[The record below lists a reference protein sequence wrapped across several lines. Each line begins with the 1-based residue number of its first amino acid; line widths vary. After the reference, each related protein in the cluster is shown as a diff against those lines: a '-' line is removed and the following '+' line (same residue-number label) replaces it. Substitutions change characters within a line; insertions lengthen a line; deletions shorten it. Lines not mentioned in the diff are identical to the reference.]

1 MARPRGGQG
10 GGAATRLELLEVAEA
25 ALAGGGAGDAE
36 ALVYRQA
43 GGLTRFASSRIHQ
56 SAWREDLWVRVR
68 VVVEGN
74 RVGTAT
80 VHATD
85 PAAVRATA
93 RRAAEVARTMP
104 PDPGYPGM
112 PGPVAAYPRAGRH
125 DQATAVADPATR
137 AGLVAGVLGR
147 LPAGVAAA
155 GACETR
161 ELEIA
166 LANTRGVRASGATTA
181 ASFSILADAGS
192 GTGWAEGTEPALAD
206 LDVAALGERAARKA
220 IDSREPRELAPGTYP
235 VVLEPNAASVL
246 VQWLGWLGFGA
257 KAYDEGRSFLV
268 GRLGQR
274 VCSPL
279 VTIVDDATAADTI
292 GVGFDF
298 EGVPKRRVTLI
309 DEGVAASLVYDFRA
323 AAGHGVEPT
332 GHGLPAPSAEGA
344 LPMHLAMLP
353 GRTPQEELVAGM
365 ERGLL
370 VTRFHYTNLVNLMDT
385 TITGMTR
392 DGTFWVEDGRVV
404 GAVRN
409 LRFTQSILDA
419 LASVRAVGAETE
431 MAAEDGYGAAR
442 APVLA
447 IDRFAFSSAT
457 TF

>member
-1 MARPRGGQG
+1 MARLAER
-10 GGAATRLELLEVAEA
+10 LLEVAEA
-25 ALAGGGAGDAE
+25 AIAAEGADDAE
-36 ALVYRQA
+36 ALVIREA

-56 SAWREDLWVRVR
+56 STWREDVSVRLR
-68 VVVEGN
+68 LVVDGN

-80 VHATD
+80 VHD
-85 PAAVRATA
+85 MQPAAVAAAA

-112 PGPVAAYPRAGRH
+112 PGPAAY
-125 DQATAVADPATR
+125 ATAARWDEATAATDPATR
-137 AGLVAGVLGR
+137 AGLVAGVVRR
-147 LPAGVAAA
+147 LPAGVTAA

-161 ELEIA
+161 ELEVA
-166 LANTRGVRASGATTA
+166 VANLRGVRALGASTA

-192 GTGWAEGTEPALAD
+192 GTGWAEGAEPCLAD

-220 IDSREPRELAPGTYP
+220 VDAREPRELPPGAYQ
-235 VVLEPNAASVL
+235 VVLEPAAVATL
-246 VQWLGWLGFGA
+246 VQFLGWLGFGA

-279 VTIVDDATAADTI
+279 VTIVDDALAADTI

-309 DEGVAASLVYDFRA
+309 EEGVAASLVYDYRA
-323 AAGHGVEPT
+323 ARQHGVEPT

-344 LPMHLAMLP
+344 YPMHLAMLP
-353 GRTPQEELVAGM
+353 GDTPQSELVAGV

-370 VTRFHYTNLVNLMDT
+370 VTRFHYTNLVNLMET

-392 DGTFWVEDGRVV
+392 DGTFWVEDGRVR

-409 LRFTQSILDA
+409 LRFTQSILGA
-419 LASVRAVGAETE
+419 LSAVQAVGAETE
-431 MAAEDGYGAAR
+431 LASEDGYGAAR
-442 APVLA
+442 APALA
-447 IDRFAFSSAT
+447 IDRFNFSSAT

>member
-1 MARPRGGQG
+1 MARLGER
-10 GGAATRLELLEVAEA
+10 LLEVAEA
-25 ALAGGGAGDAE
+25 AIAAEGADDAE
-36 ALVYRQA
+36 ALVIREA

-56 SAWREDLWVRVR
+56 STWREDVSVRLR
-68 VVVEGN
+68 LVVDGN

-80 VHATD
+80 VHD
-85 PAAVRATA
+85 MQPAAVAAAA
-93 RRAAEVARTMP
+93 RHAAEVARTMP

-112 PGPVAAYPRAGRH
+112 PGPAVYPRAARW
-125 DQATAVADPATR
+125 DEATAATDPATR
-137 AGLVAGVLGR
+137 AGLVAGVVRR
-147 LPAGVAAA
+147 LPARVTAA

-166 LANTRGVRASGATTA
+166 VANRRGLRALDATTA
-181 ASFSILADAGS
+181 ASFSILTDAGT
-192 GTGWAEGTEPALAD
+192 GTGWAEGAEPSLAD

-220 IDSREPRELAPGTYP
+220 VDAREPRELAPGAYP
-235 VVLEPNAASVL
+235 VVLEPAAVATL
-246 VQWLGWLGFGA
+246 VQFLGWLGFGA
-257 KAYDEGRSFLV
+257 KAYDERRSFLI

-279 VTIVDDATAADTI
+279 VTIVDDALAPDTI

-309 DEGVAASLVYDFRA
+309 DEGVAASLVYDFRSA
-323 AAGHGVEPT
+323 RQHGVEPT

-344 LPMHLAMLP
+344 YPMHLAMLP
-353 GRTPQEELVAGM
+353 GGTPQAELVAGL

-370 VTRFHYTNLVNLMDT
+370 VTRFHYTNLVNLMET

-392 DGTFWVEDGRVV
+392 DGTFWVEDGRVR

-409 LRFTQSILDA
+409 LRLTQSILEA
-419 LASVRAVGAETE
+419 LSAVRAVGAETE
-431 MAAEDGYGAAR
+431 LASEDGYGAAR
-442 APVLA
+442 APALA
-447 IDRFAFSSAT
+447 IDRFNFSSAT

>member
-1 MARPRGGQG
+1 VTAFGRER
-10 GGAATRLELLEVAEA
+10 LLEVAEA
-25 ALAGGGAGDAE
+25 ALGVEGADDVE
-36 ALVYRQA
+36 ALVSRHA

-56 SAWREDLWVRVR
+56 SAWREDLSVRVR
-68 VVVEGN
+68 AVVDGN

-80 VHATD
+80 VHTAD
-85 PAAVRATA
+85 PAAVRAA
-93 RRAAEVARTMP
+93 AGRAAEVAGTMP

-112 PGPVAAYPRAGRH
+112 PGASGYPRAGRY
-125 DQATAVADPATR
+125 DDATAAADPATR
-137 AGLVAGVLGR
+137 AELVAGVIR
-147 LPAGVAAA
+147 ALPAGVGAA

-161 ELEIA
+161 ELEMA
-166 LANTRGVRASGATTA
+166 VANTRGVRAAGATTA
-181 ASFSILADAGS
+181 ASFSVLADAGS
-192 GTGWAEGTEPALAD
+192 GTGWAEGTEPALGD
-206 LDVAALGERAARKA
+206 LDVALLGERAARKA
-220 IDSREPRELAPGTYP
+220 VDSRQPRDLPPGSYP

-279 VTIVDDATAADTI
+279 VTIVDDATAPDTI
-292 GVGFDF
+292 GFGFDF

-323 AAGHGVEPT
+323 AVGHGVEPT

-344 LPMHLAMLP
+344 LPTHLAMLA
-353 GRTPQEELVAGM
+353 GETPQAELVAGL

-392 DGTFWVEDGRVV
+392 DGTFWVEHGQVV

-409 LRFTQSILDA
+409 LRFTQSILEA
-419 LASVRAVGAETE
+419 LSAVRAVGAETE
-431 MAAEDGYGAAR
+431 LSAEDGYGAAR
-442 APVLA
+442 APALA
-447 IDRFAFSSAT
+447 VARFAFSSAT

>member
-1 MARPRGGQG
+1 VARLGER
-10 GGAATRLELLEVAEA
+10 LLEVAEA
-25 ALAGGGAGDAE
+25 AITAEGADDAE
-36 ALVYRQA
+36 ALVVRGA
-43 GGLTRFASSRIHQ
+43 GGLTRFAASRIHQ
-56 SAWREDLWVRVR
+56 STWREDVSVRLR
-68 VVVEGN
+68 LVVDGN
-74 RVGTAT
+74 RAGTAT
-80 VHATD
+80 VHDTKPATV
-85 PAAVRATA
+85 AAAA

-112 PGPVAAYPRAGRH
+112 PGPAAYPTAARF
-125 DQATAVADPATR
+125 DEATAATEPATR
-137 AGLVAGVLGR
+137 AGLVAGVVRR
-147 LPAGVAAA
+147 LPAGVTAA

-166 LANTRGVRASGATTA
+166 VANLRGLRALDATTA

-192 GTGWAEGTEPALAD
+192 GTGWAEGAEPRLAD

-220 IDSREPRELAPGTYP
+220 VDARDPRELAPGAYP
-235 VVLEPNAASVL
+235 VVLEPAAVATM
-246 VQWLGWLGFGA
+246 VQFLGWLGFGA

-279 VTIVDDATAADTI
+279 VTIVDDALAPDTI

-323 AAGHGVEPT
+323 ARQHDVEPT

-344 LPMHLAMLP
+344 YPMHLAMLP
-353 GRTPQEELVAGM
+353 GGTPQAELVAGM
-365 ERGLL
+365 QRGLL
-370 VTRFHYTNLVNLMDT
+370 VTRFHYTNLVNLMET

-392 DGTFWVEDGRVV
+392 DGTFWVEDGRVR

-409 LRFTQSILDA
+409 LRFTQSILEA
-419 LASVRAVGAETE
+419 LSAVRAVGAETE
-431 MAAEDGYGAAR
+431 LASEDGYGAAS
-442 APVLA
+442 APALA
-447 IDRFAFSSAT
+447 IDRFNFSSAT

>member
-1 MARPRGGQG
+1 VTRYGSERLLETAKAALGV
-10 GGAATRLELLEVAEA
+10 GGADDV
-25 ALAGGGAGDAE
+25 E
-36 ALVYRQA
+36 ALVMRRA

-56 SAWREDLWVRVR
+56 SAWREDVSVRVR
-68 VVVEGN
+68 VVVDGN

-80 VHATD
+80 VHDAD
-85 PAAVRATA
+85 PAAVRAAA

-112 PGPVAAYPRAGRH
+112 PGPAAYPRGGRW
-125 DQATAVADPATR
+125 DGATAAADPATR
-137 AGLVAGVLGR
+137 AGLVAGVVGR
-147 LPAGVAAA
+147 LPSGVTAA

-161 ELEIA
+161 QLEVA
-166 LANTRGVRASGATTA
+166 VANARGVRAAGATTA

-220 IDSREPRELAPGTYP
+220 TDSRDPRDLAPGTYP

-279 VTIVDDATAADTI
+279 VTVVDDATAADGI

-298 EGVPKRRVTLI
+298 EGVPRRRVTLI
-309 DEGVAASLVYDFRA
+309 DQGVAAGLVYDFRT

-344 LPMHLAMLP
+344 LPLHLAMLP
-353 GRTPQEELVAGM
+353 GPTPQADLVAGL

-370 VTRFHYTNLVNLMDT
+370 VTRFHYTNLVSLMDT

-409 LRFTQSILDA
+409 LRFTQSILGA
-419 LASVRAVGAETE
+419 LSAVRAVGRETE
-431 MAAEDGYGAAR
+431 LAAEDGYGAAR
-442 APVLA
+442 APALA

-457 TF
+457 T

>member
-1 MARPRGGQG
+1 VSRLAPARL
-10 GGAATRLELLEVAEA
+10 LELAEA
-25 ALAGGGAGDAE
+25 TLAVEGADDVE
-36 ALVYRQA
+36 ALVSRHA
-43 GGLTRFASSRIHQ
+43 GGLTRFAASRIHQ
-56 SAWREDLWVRVR
+56 SAWREDLAVRVR
-68 VVVEGN
+68 VVVDGS

-85 PAAVRATA
+85 PATLRSAA
-93 RRAAEVARTMP
+93 RRAAEVARAMP

-112 PGPVAAYPRAGRH
+112 PGPASYPRAGRW
-125 DQATAVADPATR
+125 DEATAAADPGVR
-137 AGLVAGVLGR
+137 AELVAGVVR
-147 LPAGVAAA
+147 ALPAGVTAA

-161 ELEIA
+161 DLGLA
-166 LANTRGVRASGATTA
+166 VANTRGVRAAGETTA
-181 ASFSILADAGS
+181 AAFSVLADAGS
-192 GTGWAEGTEPALAD
+192 GTGWAEGAEPALAD
-206 LDVAALGERAARKA
+206 LDVAALGERAAAKA
-220 IDSREPRELAPGTYP
+220 VDSREPRDLPPGTYP

-279 VTIVDDATAADTI
+279 VTIVDDATAPDTI
-292 GVGFDF
+292 GIGFDF
-298 EGVPKRRVTLI
+298 EGVPRRRVTLI
-309 DEGVAASLVYDFRA
+309 DEGVAAGLVYDFRA
-323 AAGHGVEPT
+323 AVGHGVEPT

-344 LPMHLAMLP
+344 LPLHLAML
-353 GRTPQEELVAGM
+353 GGQTPQAELVAGL

-392 DGTFWVEDGRVV
+392 DGTFWVEDGRIV

-409 LRFTQSILDA
+409 LRFTQSILEA
-419 LASVRAVGAETE
+419 LSAVRAVGTETE
-431 MAAEDGYGAAR
+431 LAGEDGYGAAR
-442 APVLA
+442 APALA

-457 TF
+457 PF

>member
-1 MARPRGGQG
+1 MARLGER
-10 GGAATRLELLEVAEA
+10 LLEVAEA
-25 ALAGGGAGDAE
+25 AITAEGADDAE
-36 ALVYRQA
+36 ALVVREA
-43 GGLTRFASSRIHQ
+43 GGLTRFAASRIHQ
-56 SAWREDLWVRVR
+56 STWREDVSVRLR
-68 VVVEGN
+68 LVVDGS
-74 RVGTAT
+74 RVGIAT
-80 VHATD
+80 VHDLEA
-85 PAAVRATA
+85 AAVAAAA

-112 PGPVAAYPRAGRH
+112 PGPAVYAAAARF
-125 DQATAVADPATR
+125 DEATAATDPATR
-137 AGLVAGVLGR
+137 AGLVAGVVRR
-147 LPAGVAAA
+147 LPTGVTAA

-166 LANTRGVRASGATTA
+166 VANRRGLRALDATTA

-192 GTGWAEGTEPALAD
+192 GTGWAEGAEPCLAD

-220 IDSREPRELAPGTYP
+220 VDARDPRELAPGAYP
-235 VVLEPNAASVL
+235 VVLEPAAVATM
-246 VQWLGWLGFGA
+246 VQFLGWLGFGA

-279 VTIVDDATAADTI
+279 VTIVDDALAPDTI

-323 AAGHGVEPT
+323 ARQHDVEPT

-344 LPMHLAMLP
+344 YPMHLAMLP
-353 GRTPQEELVAGM
+353 GGTPQAELVAGM
-365 ERGLL
+365 QRGLL
-370 VTRFHYTNLVNLMDT
+370 VTRFHYTNLVNLMET

-392 DGTFWVEDGRVV
+392 DGTFWVEDGRVR

-409 LRFTQSILDA
+409 LRFTQSILEA
-419 LASVRAVGAETE
+419 LSAVRAVGAETE
-431 MAAEDGYGAAR
+431 LASEDGYGAAR
-442 APVLA
+442 APALA
-447 IDRFAFSSAT
+447 IDRFNFSSAT
-457 TF
+457 

>member
-1 MARPRGGQG
+1 VTAFGSER
-10 GGAATRLELLEVAEA
+10 LLEVAEA
-25 ALAGGGAGDAE
+25 ALGTGGADDVE

-68 VVVEGN
+68 VAVDGN

-80 VHATD
+80 VHAAD
-85 PAAVRATA
+85 ADAVRRTA
-93 RRAAEVARTMP
+93 RRAAEVAGTMP

-112 PGPVAAYPRAGRH
+112 PGPAAYPEAGRH
-125 DQATAVADPATR
+125 DEATAAAAPATR
-137 AGLVAGVLGR
+137 AGLVAGVVRR

-166 LANTRGVRASGATTA
+166 VANTRGVRAAGATTA
-181 ASFSILADAGS
+181 ASFSILATAGS
-192 GTGWAEGTEPALAD
+192 GSGWAEGTEPALAD

-220 IDSREPRELAPGTYP
+220 VDSREPRELAPGAYP
-235 VVLEPNAASVL
+235 VVLEPNAASVM
-246 VQWLGWLGFGA
+246 VHWLGWLGFGA

-274 VCSPL
+274 ICSAL

-298 EGVPKRRVTLI
+298 EGVPRRRVTLI
-309 DEGVAASLVYDFRA
+309 DEGVAASLVYDYRA
-323 AAGHGVEPT
+323 ATCHGVEPT

-344 LPMHLAMLP
+344 LPLHLAMLP
-353 GRTPQEELVAGM
+353 GHTPQAELVAGL

-392 DGTFWVEDGRVV
+392 DGTFWVEDGKVA

-409 LRFTQSILDA
+409 LRFTQSILEA
-419 LASVRAVGAETE
+419 LSSVRAVGAETE
-431 MAAEDGYGAAR
+431 LAAEDGYGAAR
-442 APVLA
+442 APALA
-447 IDRFAFSSAT
+447 IDRFSFSSAT

>member
-1 MARPRGGQG
+1 VARLGER
-10 GGAATRLELLEVAEA
+10 LLEVAEA
-25 ALAGGGAGDAE
+25 AIAAGGADDAE
-36 ALVYRQA
+36 ALVIREA
-43 GGLTRFASSRIHQ
+43 GGLTRFAASRIHQ
-56 SAWREDLWVRVR
+56 STWREDVSVRLR
-68 VVVEGN
+68 LVVDGN

-80 VHATD
+80 VHDLT
-85 PAAVRATA
+85 PASVAAAA

-112 PGPVAAYPRAGRH
+112 PGPAVYPAAARF
-125 DQATAVADPATR
+125 DEATAATDPATR
-137 AGLVAGVLGR
+137 AGLVAGVVRR
-147 LPAGVAAA
+147 LPAGVTAA

-166 LANTRGVRASGATTA
+166 VANLRGLRALDATTA

-192 GTGWAEGTEPALAD
+192 GTGWAEGAEPCLAD
-206 LDVAALGERAARKA
+206 LEVTALGERAARKA
-220 IDSREPRELAPGTYP
+220 VDARDPRELAPGAYP
-235 VVLEPNAASVL
+235 VVLEPAAVATM
-246 VQWLGWLGFGA
+246 VQFLGWLGFGA

-279 VTIVDDATAADTI
+279 VTIVDDALAPDTI

-323 AAGHGVEPT
+323 ARRHGVEPT

-344 LPMHLAMLP
+344 YPMHLAMLP
-353 GRTPQEELVAGM
+353 GGTPQAELVAGM

-370 VTRFHYTNLVNLMDT
+370 VTRFHYTNLVNLMET

-392 DGTFWVEDGRVV
+392 DGTFWVEGGRVQ

-409 LRFTQSILDA
+409 LRFTQSILEA
-419 LASVRAVGAETE
+419 LSAVRAVGAETE
-431 MAAEDGYGAAR
+431 LASEDGYGAAR
-442 APVLA
+442 APALA
-447 IDRFAFSSAT
+447 IDRFNFSSAT

>member
-1 MARPRGGQG
+1 V
-10 GGAATRLELLEVAEA
+10 TRLELLEVAEA
-25 ALAGGGAGDAE
+25 ALAGGGVDDAE

-68 VVVEGN
+68 VVVDGN

-80 VHATD
+80 VHTAD

-93 RRAAEVARTMP
+93 RRAAEVAATMP

-112 PGPVAAYPRAGRH
+112 PGPAAYPAAGRH
-125 DQATAVADPATR
+125 DQATAAADPATR
-137 AGLVAGVLGR
+137 AGLVAGVIRR
-147 LPAGVAAA
+147 LPEGVTAA

-161 ELEIA
+161 ELEVA
-166 LANTRGVRASGATTA
+166 VANTRGVRAAGATTA

-220 IDSREPRELAPGTYP
+220 VDSREPRELPPGTYP
-235 VVLEPNAASVL
+235 VLLEPNAASVM

-268 GRLGQR
+268 GRLGRR

-309 DEGVAASLVYDFRA
+309 DQGVAASLVYDFRA
-323 AAGHGVEPT
+323 ASGHGVEPT

-353 GRTPQEELVAGM
+353 GPTPQAELVAGM

-392 DGTFWVEDGRVV
+392 DGTFWVEDGRVT

-419 LASVRAVGAETE
+419 LSAVRAVGAETE

-442 APVLA
+442 APALA

>member
-1 MARPRGGQG
+1 VTGMGSDR
-10 GGAATRLELLEVAEA
+10 LLEVVEV
-25 ALAGGGAGDAE
+25 ALGTGGADDVE

-68 VVVEGN
+68 VVVDGN

-80 VHATD
+80 VHAAD
-85 PAAVRATA
+85 ADAVRRTA
-93 RRAAEVARTMP
+93 RRAAEVAATMP

-112 PGPVAAYPRAGRH
+112 PGPAPYPEAGRH
-125 DQATAVADPATR
+125 DQATADADPATR
-137 AGLVAGVLGR
+137 AGLVAGVIRR
-147 LPAGVAAA
+147 LPAGVTAA

-166 LANTRGVRASGATTA
+166 LANTRGVRAAGATTA

-220 IDSREPRELAPGTYP
+220 VDSLDPRELPPGAYP
-235 VVLEPNAASVL
+235 VVLEPNAASVM

-323 AAGHGVEPT
+323 ATGHGVEPT

-353 GRTPQEELVAGM
+353 GQTPQAELVAGL

-392 DGTFWVEDGRVV
+392 DGTFWVEDGKVV

-419 LASVRAVGAETE
+419 LSSVRAVGAETE
-431 MAAEDGYGAAR
+431 LAAEDGYGAAR
-442 APVLA
+442 APALA
-447 IDRFAFSSAT
+447 IDRFSFSSAT

>member
-1 MARPRGGQG
+1 VTAFGSE
-10 GGAATRLELLEVAEA
+10 RLLQVAEA
-25 ALAGGGAGDAE
+25 ALGTEGGDDVE

-68 VVVEGN
+68 VVVDGN

-80 VHATD
+80 VHAAEAD
-85 PAAVRATA
+85 AVRATA

-112 PGPVAAYPRAGRH
+112 PGPAPAYPEAGRH
-125 DQATAVADPATR
+125 DHATAA
-137 AGLVAGVLGR
+137 
-147 LPAGVAAA
+147 
-155 GACETR
+155 
-161 ELEIA
+161 
-166 LANTRGVRASGATTA
+166 
-181 ASFSILADAGS
+181 
-192 GTGWAEGTEPALAD
+192 AD

-220 IDSREPRELAPGTYP
+220 VDSREPRELAPGVYP
-235 VVLEPNAASVL
+235 VVLEPNAAAVL

-279 VTIVDDATAADTI
+279 VTIVDDALTPDAI

-323 AAGHGVEPT
+323 ATGHGVEPT

-353 GRTPQEELVAGM
+353 GQASKADLVAGL

-370 VTRFHYTNLVNLMDT
+370 VTRFHYTNLVNLMET

-392 DGTFWVEDGRVV
+392 DGTFWVEDGKVV

-419 LASVRAVGAETE
+419 LSSVRAVGAETE
-431 MAAEDGYGAAR
+431 LAAEDGYGAAR
-442 APVLA
+442 APALA

>member
-1 MARPRGGQG
+1 MS
-10 GGAATRLELLEVAEA
+10 RLGERLLGVAEA
-25 ALAGGGAGDAE
+25 AIGAEGADDAE
-36 ALVYRQA
+36 ALVIREA

-56 SAWREDLWVRVR
+56 STWREDVAVRLRLVLD
-68 VVVEGN
+68 GN

-80 VHATD
+80 VHD
-85 PAAVRATA
+85 LQPAAVASAA

-112 PGPVAAYPRAGRH
+112 PGPADYAVTERW
-125 DQATAVADPATR
+125 DEATAATDPATR
-137 AGLVAGVLGR
+137 AGLVAGAVRR
-147 LPAGVAAA
+147 LPAGVTAA

-161 ELEIA
+161 ELEVA
-166 LANTRGVRASGATTA
+166 VANLRGVRALGASTA

-192 GTGWAEGTEPALAD
+192 GTGWAEGAEPRLAD

-220 IDSREPRELAPGTYP
+220 VDAREPRELSPGAYP
-235 VVLEPNAASVL
+235 VVLEPAAVATL
-246 VQWLGWLGFGA
+246 VQFLGWLGFGA

-279 VTIVDDATAADTI
+279 VTIVDDALAADTI

-309 DEGVAASLVYDFRA
+309 DEGVAASLVYDYRSA
-323 AAGHGVEPT
+323 RQHGVEPT

-344 LPMHLAMLP
+344 FPMHLAMLP
-353 GRTPQEELVAGM
+353 GGTPQPELVAGM

-370 VTRFHYTNLVNLMDT
+370 VTRFHYTNLVNLMET

-392 DGTFWVEDGRVV
+392 DGTFWVEDGQVR

-419 LASVRAVGAETE
+419 LSAVRAVGAHTE
-431 MAAEDGYGAAR
+431 LASEDGYGAAR
-442 APVLA
+442 APALA
-447 IDRFAFSSAT
+447 IDRFHFSSAT

>member
-1 MARPRGGQG
+1 MARLAER
-10 GGAATRLELLEVAEA
+10 LLEVAEA
-25 ALAGGGAGDAE
+25 AIAAEGADDAE
-36 ALVYRQA
+36 ALVIREA

-56 SAWREDLWVRVR
+56 STWREDVSVRLR
-68 VVVEGN
+68 LVVDGN

-80 VHATD
+80 VHDTQ
-85 PAAVRATA
+85 PAAVATAA

-112 PGPVAAYPRAGRH
+112 PGPAAY
-125 DQATAVADPATR
+125 ATAARWDEATAATDPATR
-137 AGLVAGVLGR
+137 AGLVAGVVRR
-147 LPAGVAAA
+147 LPAGVTAA

-161 ELEIA
+161 ELEVA
-166 LANTRGVRASGATTA
+166 VANLRGVRALGASTA

-192 GTGWAEGTEPALAD
+192 GTGWAEGAEPCLAD

-220 IDSREPRELAPGTYP
+220 VDAREPRELPPGAYQ
-235 VVLEPNAASVL
+235 VVLEPAAVATL
-246 VQWLGWLGFGA
+246 VQFLGWLGFGA

-279 VTIVDDATAADTI
+279 VTIVDDALAADTI

-309 DEGVAASLVYDFRA
+309 EEGVAASLVYDYRA
-323 AAGHGVEPT
+323 ARQHGVEPT

-344 LPMHLAMLP
+344 YPMHLAMLP
-353 GRTPQEELVAGM
+353 GDTPQSELVAGV

-370 VTRFHYTNLVNLMDT
+370 VTRFHYTNLVNLMET

-392 DGTFWVEDGRVV
+392 DGTFWVEDGRVR

-409 LRFTQSILDA
+409 LRFTQSILGA
-419 LASVRAVGAETE
+419 LSAVQAVGAETE
-431 MAAEDGYGAAR
+431 LASEDGYGAAR
-442 APVLA
+442 APALA
-447 IDRFAFSSAT
+447 IDRFNFSSAT

>member
-1 MARPRGGQG
+1 MARLAER
-10 GGAATRLELLEVAEA
+10 LLEVAEVAIA
-25 ALAGGGAGDAE
+25 AEGADDAE
-36 ALVYRQA
+36 ALVIREA

-56 SAWREDLWVRVR
+56 STWREDLSVRLR
-68 VVVEGN
+68 LVVDGN

-80 VHATD
+80 VHDTQ
-85 PAAVRATA
+85 PAAVEAAA

-112 PGPVAAYPRAGRH
+112 PGPAVYAAAARW
-125 DQATAVADPATR
+125 DEATAATDPATR
-137 AGLVAGVLGR
+137 AGLVAGVVRR
-147 LPAGVAAA
+147 LPAGVTAA

-161 ELEIA
+161 ELEVA
-166 LANTRGVRASGATTA
+166 VANLRGVRALGATTA

-192 GTGWAEGTEPALAD
+192 GTGWAEGAEPSLAD

-220 IDSREPRELAPGTYP
+220 VAAREPRELSPGAYP
-235 VVLEPNAASVL
+235 VVLEPAAVATL
-246 VQWLGWLGFGA
+246 VQFLGWLGFGA

-274 VCSPL
+274 VCAPL
-279 VTIVDDATAADTI
+279 VTIVDDALAADTI

-309 DEGVAASLVYDFRA
+309 DEGVAASLVYDYRA
-323 AAGHGVEPT
+323 ARQHGVEPT

-344 LPMHLAMLP
+344 YPMHLAMLP
-353 GRTPQEELVAGM
+353 GGTPQAELVAGM

-370 VTRFHYTNLVNLMDT
+370 VTRFHYTNLVNLMET

-392 DGTFWVEDGRVV
+392 DGTFWVEDGRVR

-419 LASVRAVGAETE
+419 LSAVRAVGAETE
-431 MAAEDGYGAAR
+431 LASEDGYGAAR
-442 APVLA
+442 APALA
-447 IDRFAFSSAT
+447 IDRFNFSSAT

>member
-1 MARPRGGQG
+1 MARLAER
-10 GGAATRLELLEVAEA
+10 LLEVAEA
-25 ALAGGGAGDAE
+25 AIAAEGADDAE
-36 ALVYRQA
+36 ALVIREA

-56 SAWREDLWVRVR
+56 STWREDVSVRLR
-68 VVVEGN
+68 LVVDGN

-80 VHATD
+80 VHDTQ
-85 PAAVRATA
+85 PAAVATAA

-112 PGPVAAYPRAGRH
+112 PGPAAY
-125 DQATAVADPATR
+125 ATAARWDEATAATDPATR
-137 AGLVAGVLGR
+137 AGLVAGVVRR
-147 LPAGVAAA
+147 LPAGVTAA

-161 ELEIA
+161 ELEVA
-166 LANTRGVRASGATTA
+166 VANLRGVRALGASTA

-192 GTGWAEGTEPALAD
+192 GTGWAEGAEPCLAD

-220 IDSREPRELAPGTYP
+220 VDAREPRELPPGAYQ
-235 VVLEPNAASVL
+235 VVLEPAAVATL
-246 VQWLGWLGFGA
+246 VQFLGWLGFGA

-279 VTIVDDATAADTI
+279 VTIVDDALAADTI

-309 DEGVAASLVYDFRA
+309 EEGVAASLVYDYRA
-323 AAGHGVEPT
+323 ARQHGVEPT

-344 LPMHLAMLP
+344 YPMHLAMLP
-353 GRTPQEELVAGM
+353 GDTPQSELVAGV

-370 VTRFHYTNLVNLMDT
+370 VTRFHYTNLVNLMET

-392 DGTFWVEDGRVV
+392 DGTFWVEDGRVR

-409 LRFTQSILDA
+409 LRFTQSILGA
-419 LASVRAVGAETE
+419 LSAVRAVGAETE
-431 MAAEDGYGAAR
+431 LASEDGHGAAR
-442 APVLA
+442 APALA
-447 IDRFAFSSAT
+447 IDRFNFSSAT

>member
-1 MARPRGGQG
+1 MARLAER
-10 GGAATRLELLEVAEA
+10 LLEVAEA
-25 ALAGGGAGDAE
+25 AIAAEGADDAE
-36 ALVYRQA
+36 ALVIREA

-56 SAWREDLWVRVR
+56 STWREDVSVRLR
-68 VVVEGN
+68 LVVDGN

-80 VHATD
+80 VHDTQ
-85 PAAVRATA
+85 PAAVATAA

-112 PGPVAAYPRAGRH
+112 PGPAAY
-125 DQATAVADPATR
+125 ATAARWDEATAATDPATR
-137 AGLVAGVLGR
+137 AGLVAGVVRR
-147 LPAGVAAA
+147 LPAGVTAA

-161 ELEIA
+161 ELEVA
-166 LANTRGVRASGATTA
+166 VANLRGVRALGASTA

-192 GTGWAEGTEPALAD
+192 GTGWAEGAEPCLAD

-220 IDSREPRELAPGTYP
+220 VDAREPRELPPGAYQ
-235 VVLEPNAASVL
+235 VVLEPAAVATL
-246 VQWLGWLGFGA
+246 VQFLGWLGFGA

-279 VTIVDDATAADTI
+279 VTIVDDALAADTI

-309 DEGVAASLVYDFRA
+309 EEGVAASLVYDYRA
-323 AAGHGVEPT
+323 ARQHGVEPT

-344 LPMHLAMLP
+344 YPMHLAMLP
-353 GRTPQEELVAGM
+353 GDTPQSELVAGV

-370 VTRFHYTNLVNLMDT
+370 VTRFHYTNLVNLMET

-392 DGTFWVEDGRVV
+392 DGTFWVEDGRVR

-409 LRFTQSILDA
+409 LRFTQSILGA
-419 LASVRAVGAETE
+419 LSAVQAVGTETELAS
-431 MAAEDGYGAAR
+431 EDGYGAAR
-442 APVLA
+442 APALA
-447 IDRFAFSSAT
+447 IDRFNFSSAT

>member
-1 MARPRGGQG
+1 VTAFGSER
-10 GGAATRLELLEVAEA
+10 LLEVAGA
-25 ALAGGGAGDAE
+25 ALGTGGADDVE

-80 VHATD
+80 VHAAD
-85 PAAVRATA
+85 PGAVRATA
-93 RRAAEVARTMP
+93 RRAAEVAGTMP

-112 PGPVAAYPRAGRH
+112 PGPAAYPEAGHH
-125 DQATAVADPATR
+125 DDATAAADPATR
-137 AGLVAGVLGR
+137 AGLVAGVIRR
-147 LPAGVAAA
+147 LPDGVAAA

-166 LANTRGVRASGATTA
+166 LANTRGARAAGATTA

-192 GTGWAEGTEPALAD
+192 GTGWAEATEPALAD

-220 IDSREPRELAPGTYP
+220 VDSREPRDLAPGTYP
-235 VVLEPNAASVL
+235 VVLEPNAASVM

-323 AAGHGVEPT
+323 ATALGVEPT

-344 LPMHLAMLP
+344 LPMHLSMLP
-353 GRTPQEELVAGM
+353 GQTPQADLVAGM

-392 DGTFWVEDGRVV
+392 DGTFWVEDGRVA

-419 LASVRAVGAETE
+419 LSSVRAVGSETE
-431 MAAEDGYGAAR
+431 LAAEDGYGAAR
-442 APVLA
+442 APALA

>member
-1 MARPRGGQG
+1 VARLGER
-10 GGAATRLELLEVAEA
+10 LLEVAETAIA
-25 ALAGGGAGDAE
+25 AEGADDAE
-36 ALVYRQA
+36 ALVIREA
-43 GGLTRFASSRIHQ
+43 GGLTRFAASRIHQ
-56 SAWREDLWVRVR
+56 STWREDVSVRLR
-68 VVVEGN
+68 LVVDGN
-74 RVGTAT
+74 RAGTAT
-80 VHATD
+80 VHDTK
-85 PAAVRATA
+85 PAAVAAAA

-112 PGPVAAYPRAGRH
+112 PGPAACPAAARF
-125 DQATAVADPATR
+125 DEATAATAPATR
-137 AGLVAGVLGR
+137 AGLVAGVVRR
-147 LPAGVAAA
+147 LPAGVTAA

-166 LANTRGVRASGATTA
+166 VANLRGLRALDATTA

-192 GTGWAEGTEPALAD
+192 GTGWAEGAEPRLAD

-220 IDSREPRELAPGTYP
+220 VDARDPRELAPGAYP
-235 VVLEPNAASVL
+235 VVLEPAAVATM
-246 VQWLGWLGFGA
+246 VQFLGWLGFGA
-257 KAYDEGRSFLV
+257 KAYDEERSFLV

-279 VTIVDDATAADTI
+279 VTIVDDALAPDTI

-323 AAGHGVEPT
+323 ARQHDVEPT

-344 LPMHLAMLP
+344 YPMHLAMLP
-353 GRTPQEELVAGM
+353 GGTPQAKLVAGM

-370 VTRFHYTNLVNLMDT
+370 VTRFHYTNLVNLMET

-392 DGTFWVEDGRVV
+392 DGTFWVEDGRVR

-409 LRFTQSILDA
+409 LRFTQSILEA
-419 LASVRAVGAETE
+419 LSAVRAVGAETE
-431 MAAEDGYGAAR
+431 LASEDGYGAAR
-442 APVLA
+442 APALA
-447 IDRFAFSSAT
+447 IDRFNFSSAT

>member
-1 MARPRGGQG
+1 MTAF
-10 GGAATRLELLEVAEA
+10 GAERLLEVAEA
-25 ALAGGGAGDAE
+25 ALGTGGDDVE
-36 ALVYRQA
+36 ALVCRQA

-68 VVVEGN
+68 VVVDGN

-80 VHATD
+80 AHTAD

-112 PGPVAAYPRAGRH
+112 PGPAAYPRAGRY
-125 DQATAVADPATR
+125 DEATAAADPATR
-137 AGLVAGVLGR
+137 AGLVAGVIGR

-166 LANTRGVRASGATTA
+166 LANTRGVRAAGATTA

-192 GTGWAEGTEPALAD
+192 GTGWAEGTEPALSD
-206 LDVAALGERAARKA
+206 LDIAALGERAARKA
-220 IDSREPRELAPGTYP
+220 TDSREPSELAPGAYP

-309 DEGVAASLVYDFRA
+309 REGVAAGLVYDFRA
-323 AAGHGVEPT
+323 ATGHGVEPT

-353 GRTPQEELVAGM
+353 GQTPQA
-365 ERGLL
+365 
-370 VTRFHYTNLVNLMDT
+370 
-385 TITGMTR
+385 
-392 DGTFWVEDGRVV
+392 
-404 GAVRN
+404 
-409 LRFTQSILDA
+409 
-419 LASVRAVGAETE
+419 
-431 MAAEDGYGAAR
+431 
-442 APVLA
+442 
-447 IDRFAFSSAT
+447 
-457 TF
+457 

>member
-1 MARPRGGQG
+1 VARLGER
-10 GGAATRLELLEVAEA
+10 LLEVAEA
-25 ALAGGGAGDAE
+25 AIAAQGADDAE
-36 ALVYRQA
+36 ALVIREA
-43 GGLTRFASSRIHQ
+43 GGLTRFAASRIHQ
-56 SAWREDLWVRVR
+56 STWREDVSVRLR
-68 VVVEGN
+68 LVVDGN

-80 VHATD
+80 VHD
-85 PAAVRATA
+85 LEPAAVAAAA

-112 PGPVAAYPRAGRH
+112 PGPAVYAATERF
-125 DQATAVADPATR
+125 DEATAATDPATR
-137 AGLVAGVLGR
+137 AGLVAGVVRR
-147 LPAGVAAA
+147 LPAGVTAA

-166 LANTRGVRASGATTA
+166 VANRRGLRALDATTA

-192 GTGWAEGTEPALAD
+192 GTGWAEGAEPCLSD
-206 LDVAALGERAARKA
+206 LDVAALGERAAHKA
-220 IDSREPRELAPGTYP
+220 VDARDPQELAPGAYP
-235 VVLEPNAASVL
+235 VVLEPAAVATM
-246 VQWLGWLGFGA
+246 VQFLGWLGFGA
-257 KAYDEGRSFLV
+257 KAYDEERSFLV

-279 VTIVDDATAADTI
+279 VTIVDDALAPDTI

-323 AAGHGVEPT
+323 ARKHGVEPT

-344 LPMHLAMLP
+344 YPMHLAMLP
-353 GRTPQEELVAGM
+353 GGTPQAELVAGM

-370 VTRFHYTNLVNLMDT
+370 VTRFHYTNLVNLMET

-392 DGTFWVEDGRVV
+392 DGTFWVEDGRVR

-409 LRFTQSILDA
+409 LRFTQSILEA
-419 LASVRAVGAETE
+419 LSAVRAVGAETE
-431 MAAEDGYGAAR
+431 LAGEDGYGAAR
-442 APVLA
+442 APALA
-447 IDRFAFSSAT
+447 IDRFNFSSAT

>member
-1 MARPRGGQG
+1 MTAL
-10 GGAATRLELLEVAEA
+10 GAERLVEVAEA
-25 ALAGGGAGDAE
+25 ALAVEGADDVE
-36 ALVYRQA
+36 ALVSRHA
-43 GGLTRFASSRIHQ
+43 GGLTRFAASRIHQ
-56 SAWREDLWVRVR
+56 SAWREDLAVRVR
-68 VVVEGN
+68 VVVDGS

-85 PAAVRATA
+85 PATLRSAA
-93 RRAAEVARTMP
+93 RRAAEVARAMP

-112 PGPVAAYPRAGRH
+112 PGPASYPEAGRH
-125 DQATAVADPATR
+125 DPATAAADPATR
-137 AGLVAGVLGR
+137 AGLVAGVIRR
-147 LPAGVAAA
+147 LPDGVAAA

-166 LANTRGVRASGATTA
+166 LANTRGARAAGATTA

-220 IDSREPRELAPGTYP
+220 VDSREPRELAPGTYP

-309 DEGVAASLVYDFRA
+309 DKGVAASLVYDFRA
-323 AAGHGVEPT
+323 AA
-332 GHGLPAPSAEGA
+332 
-344 LPMHLAMLP
+344 
-353 GRTPQEELVAGM
+353 
-365 ERGLL
+365 
-370 VTRFHYTNLVNLMDT
+370 
-385 TITGMTR
+385 
-392 DGTFWVEDGRVV
+392 
-404 GAVRN
+404 
-409 LRFTQSILDA
+409 
-419 LASVRAVGAETE
+419 
-431 MAAEDGYGAAR
+431 
-442 APVLA
+442 
-447 IDRFAFSSAT
+447 
-457 TF
+457 

>member
-1 MARPRGGQG
+1 MTAFGSGR
-10 GGAATRLELLEVAEA
+10 LLEVAEA
-25 ALAGGGAGDAE
+25 ALEAEGADDVE
-36 ALVYRQA
+36 ALVSREA

-68 VVVEGN
+68 VVVDGN

-80 VHATD
+80 VHAAEPD
-85 PAAVRATA
+85 AVRATA

-112 PGPVAAYPRAGRH
+112 PGPAPAYPEAGRH
-125 DQATAVADPATR
+125 DQATAAADPATR
-137 AGLVAGVLGR
+137 AGLVAGVIRR
-147 LPAGVAAA
+147 LPDGVAAA

-161 ELEIA
+161 ELELA
-166 LANTRGVRASGATTA
+166 LANTRGVRAAGATTA

-192 GTGWAEGTEPALAD
+192 GTGWAEATEPALAD
-206 LDVAALGERAARKA
+206 LDVAALGERAAGKA
-220 IDSREPRELAPGTYP
+220 LDSREPRELAPGVYP
-235 VVLEPNAASVL
+235 VVLEPNAASVM
-246 VQWLGWLGFGA
+246 VQWLGWMGFGA

-309 DEGVAASLVYDFRA
+309 DEGVAAGLVYDFRA

-353 GRTPQEELVAGM
+353 GRTPQADLVAGL

-392 DGTFWVEDGRVV
+392 DGTFWVEDGKVV

-409 LRFTQSILDA
+409 LRFTQSILEA
-419 LASVRAVGAETE
+419 LSSVRAVGAETE
-431 MAAEDGYGAAR
+431 LAAEDGYGAAR
-442 APVLA
+442 APALA

>member
-1 MARPRGGQG
+1 VTGMGSDR
-10 GGAATRLELLEVAEA
+10 LLEVAEV
-25 ALAGGGAGDAE
+25 ALGTGGADDVE

-68 VVVEGN
+68 VVVDGN

-80 VHATD
+80 VHAAD
-85 PAAVRATA
+85 ADAVRRTA
-93 RRAAEVARTMP
+93 RRAAGVAATMP

-112 PGPVAAYPRAGRH
+112 PGPAPYPEAGRH
-125 DQATAVADPATR
+125 DQATADADPATR
-137 AGLVAGVLGR
+137 AGLVAGVIRR
-147 LPAGVAAA
+147 LPAGVTAA

-166 LANTRGVRASGATTA
+166 LANTRGVRAAGATTA

-220 IDSREPRELAPGTYP
+220 VDSLDPRELPPGAYP
-235 VVLEPNAASVL
+235 VVLEPNAASVM

-323 AAGHGVEPT
+323 ATGHGVEPT

-353 GRTPQEELVAGM
+353 GQTPQAELVAGL

-392 DGTFWVEDGRVV
+392 DGTFWVEDGKVV

-419 LASVRAVGAETE
+419 LSSVRAVGAETE
-431 MAAEDGYGAAR
+431 LAAEDGYGAAR
-442 APVLA
+442 APALA
-447 IDRFAFSSAT
+447 IDRFSFSSAT

>member
-1 MARPRGGQG
+1 MTAFGSEG
-10 GGAATRLELLEVAEA
+10 LLEVAEA
-25 ALAGGGAGDAE
+25 ALGTGGADDVE

-68 VVVEGN
+68 VAVDGN

-80 VHATD
+80 VHAAD
-85 PAAVRATA
+85 ADAVRRTA
-93 RRAAEVARTMP
+93 RRAAEVAGTMP

-112 PGPVAAYPRAGRH
+112 PGPAAYPEAGRH
-125 DQATAVADPATR
+125 DEATAAADPATR
-137 AGLVAGVLGR
+137 AGLVAGVIRR
-147 LPAGVAAA
+147 LPAGIVAA

-166 LANTRGVRASGATTA
+166 LANTRGVRAAGATTA

-220 IDSREPRELAPGTYP
+220 VDSREPRELAPGAYP
-235 VVLEPNAASVL
+235 VVLEPTAASVM

-292 GVGFDF
+292 AVGFDF

-323 AAGHGVEPT
+323 ATGHGVEPT

-353 GRTPQEELVAGM
+353 GHIPQAELVAGL

-392 DGTFWVEDGRVV
+392 DGTFWVEDGKIA

-409 LRFTQSILDA
+409 LRFTQSILEA
-419 LASVRAVGAETE
+419 LSSVRAVGAETE
-431 MAAEDGYGAAR
+431 LAAEDGYGAAR
-442 APVLA
+442 APALA
-447 IDRFAFSSAT
+447 IDRFSFSSAT

>member
-1 MARPRGGQG
+1 VTAFGGD
-10 GGAATRLELLEVAEA
+10 RLLEVAEA
-25 ALAGGGAGDAE
+25 ALGVGGADDVE
-36 ALVYRQA
+36 ALVWRQA

-56 SAWREDLWVRVR
+56 SAWREDLSVRVR
-68 VVVEGN
+68 VVVDGN

-80 VHATD
+80 VHDTD
-85 PAAVRATA
+85 PAAVRAA
-93 RRAAEVARTMP
+93 AGRAVGMARTMP
-104 PDPGYPGM
+104 PDPDYPGM
-112 PGPVAAYPRAGRH
+112 PGPATYPRAGRY
-125 DQATAVADPATR
+125 DDPTAAADPGMR
-137 AGLVAGVLGR
+137 AGLVAGVIRR
-147 LPAGVAAA
+147 LPAGVTAA

-166 LANTRGVRASGATTA
+166 VANARGVRAAGATTA
-181 ASFSILADAGS
+181 ASFSLLADAGS

-220 IDSREPRELAPGTYP
+220 VDSRKPRDLPPGTYP

-279 VTIVDDATAADTI
+279 VTIVDDATAPDTI

-298 EGVPKRRVTLI
+298 EGVPRRRVTLI
-309 DEGVAASLVYDFRA
+309 DQGVAASLVYDFRA
-323 AAGHGVEPT
+323 AARHGVEPT

-344 LPMHLAMLP
+344 LPMHLAMQP
-353 GRTPQEELVAGM
+353 GPTPQADLVAGL
-365 ERGLL
+365 ERGLV

-385 TITGMTR
+385 IITGMTR
-392 DGTFWVEDGRVV
+392 DGTFWVEDGQVV

-409 LRFTQSILDA
+409 LRFTQSILEA
-419 LASVRAVGAETE
+419 LSAVRAVGLETE
-431 MAAEDGYGAAR
+431 MASEDGYGAAR
-442 APVLA
+442 APALA

>member
-1 MARPRGGQG
+1 MPRPPAPER
-10 GGAATRLELLEVAEA
+10 LLETAEA
-25 ALAGGGAGDAE
+25 ALGVGGVDDVE
-36 ALVYRQA
+36 ALVMRRA

-56 SAWREDLWVRVR
+56 SAWREDLSVRLR
-68 VVVEGN
+68 VVVDGN

-80 VHATD
+80 VHDAD
-85 PAAVRATA
+85 PAAVRAA
-93 RRAAEVARTMP
+93 AGRAAEVARTMP

-112 PGPVAAYPRAGRH
+112 PGPAAAYPRAGRW
-125 DQATAVADPATR
+125 DGATAAADPATR
-137 AGLVAGVLGR
+137 AELVAEVVGR
-147 LPAGVAAA
+147 FPAGVTAA

-161 ELEIA
+161 QLELA
-166 LANTRGVRASGATTA
+166 VANARGVRAAGATTA

-192 GTGWAEGTEPALAD
+192 GTGWAEGTEPALTD

-220 IDSREPRELAPGTYP
+220 VDSRNPRDLAPGTYP

-274 VCSPL
+274 ICSPL
-279 VTIVDDATAADTI
+279 VTVVDDATAADTI

-298 EGVPKRRVTLI
+298 EGVPRRRVTLI
-309 DEGVAASLVYDFRA
+309 DQGVAAGLVYDFRTA
-323 AAGHGVEPT
+323 TGHGVEPT
-332 GHGLPAPSAEGA
+332 GHGLPAPSTEGA
-344 LPMHLAMLP
+344 LPLHLAMLP
-353 GRTPQEELVAGM
+353 GQTPQAELVAGL

-370 VTRFHYTNLVNLMDT
+370 VTRFHYTNLVSLMDT

-392 DGTFWVEDGRVV
+392 DGTFWVEDGMVV

-409 LRFTQSILDA
+409 LRFTQSILEA
-419 LASVRAVGAETE
+419 LSAVRAVGRETE

-442 APVLA
+442 APALA

>member
-1 MARPRGGQG
+1 VTAFGSER
-10 GGAATRLELLEVAEA
+10 LLEVAAA
-25 ALAGGGAGDAE
+25 ALGTGGADDVE

-68 VVVEGN
+68 VAVDGN

-85 PAAVRATA
+85 ADAVRRTA
-93 RRAAEVARTMP
+93 RRAAEVAGTMP

-112 PGPVAAYPRAGRH
+112 PGPAAYPKAGRH
-125 DQATAVADPATR
+125 DEATAAADPATR
-137 AGLVAGVLGR
+137 AGLVARVIRR
-147 LPAGVAAA
+147 LPAGVVAA

-166 LANTRGVRASGATTA
+166 LANTRGVRAAGATTA

-220 IDSREPRELAPGTYP
+220 VNSREPRELGPGAYP
-235 VVLEPNAASVL
+235 VVLEPTAASVM

-257 KAYDEGRSFLV
+257 KAYEEGRSFLV

-292 GVGFDF
+292 AVGFDF

-323 AAGHGVEPT
+323 ATGHGVEPT

-353 GRTPQEELVAGM
+353 GHTSQADLVAGL

-392 DGTFWVEDGRVV
+392 DGTFWVEDGKVV

-409 LRFTQSILDA
+409 LRFTQSILEA
-419 LASVRAVGAETE
+419 LSSVRAVGAETE
-431 MAAEDGYGAAR
+431 LAAEDGYGAAR
-442 APVLA
+442 APALA
-447 IDRFAFSSAT
+447 IDRFSFSSAT

>member
-1 MARPRGGQG
+1 VTAFGSER
-10 GGAATRLELLEVAEA
+10 LLEVAEA
-25 ALAGGGAGDAE
+25 ALGTGGADDVE

-80 VHATD
+80 VHAAD
-85 PAAVRATA
+85 PGAVRATA
-93 RRAAEVARTMP
+93 RRAAEVAGTMP

-112 PGPVAAYPRAGRH
+112 PGPAAYPEAGHH
-125 DQATAVADPATR
+125 DDATAAADPATR
-137 AGLVAGVLGR
+137 AGLVAGVIRR
-147 LPAGVAAA
+147 LPDGVAAA

-166 LANTRGVRASGATTA
+166 LANTRGARAAGATTA

-192 GTGWAEGTEPALAD
+192 GTGWAEATEPALAD

-220 IDSREPRELAPGTYP
+220 VDSREPRDLAPGTYP
-235 VVLEPNAASVL
+235 VVLEPNAASVM

-323 AAGHGVEPT
+323 ATGHGVEPT

-344 LPMHLAMLP
+344 LPMHLSMLP
-353 GRTPQEELVAGM
+353 GQTPLAGLVAGM

-392 DGTFWVEDGRVV
+392 DGTFWVEDGRVA

-419 LASVRAVGAETE
+419 LSSVRAVGSETE
-431 MAAEDGYGAAR
+431 LAAEDGYGAAR
-442 APVLA
+442 APALA

>member
-1 MARPRGGQG
+1 MS
-10 GGAATRLELLEVAEA
+10 RLGERLLEVAEA
-25 ALAGGGAGDAE
+25 AIDAEGADDAE
-36 ALVYRQA
+36 ALVVREA

-56 SAWREDLWVRVR
+56 STWREDVAVRLRLVLD
-68 VVVEGN
+68 GN

-80 VHATD
+80 VHD
-85 PAAVRATA
+85 LQPAAVASAA

-112 PGPVAAYPRAGRH
+112 PGPADYAVTERW
-125 DQATAVADPATR
+125 DEATAATDPATR
-137 AGLVAGVLGR
+137 AGLVAGAVRR
-147 LPAGVAAA
+147 LPVGVTAA

-161 ELEIA
+161 ELEVA
-166 LANTRGVRASGATTA
+166 VANLRGVRALGASTA

-192 GTGWAEGTEPALAD
+192 GTGWAEGAEPCLAD

-220 IDSREPRELAPGTYP
+220 VDAREPRELSPGAYP
-235 VVLEPNAASVL
+235 VVLEPAAVATL
-246 VQWLGWLGFGA
+246 VQFLGWLGFGA

-279 VTIVDDATAADTI
+279 VTIVDDALAADTI

-309 DEGVAASLVYDFRA
+309 DEGVAASLVYDYRSA
-323 AAGHGVEPT
+323 RQHGVEPT

-344 LPMHLAMLP
+344 FPMHLAMLP
-353 GRTPQEELVAGM
+353 GDTPQPELVAGM

-370 VTRFHYTNLVNLMDT
+370 VTRFHYTNLVNLMET

-392 DGTFWVEDGRVV
+392 DGTFWVEDGQVR

-419 LASVRAVGAETE
+419 LSAVRAVGAHTE
-431 MAAEDGYGAAR
+431 LAGEDGYGAAR
-442 APVLA
+442 APALA
-447 IDRFAFSSAT
+447 IDRFHFSSAT